1 MGKKIKVIMAT
12 HGYLADGFA
21 GVIKMIVGEMEN
33 LMTLCCYTNPDFDLD
48 ETIQN
53 VMEHHDFENADLVVC
68 TDIMGGSVN
77 NGFVKWMEKYPFHL
91 VTNTNLA
98 FLIDLLLTG
107 ENLDS
112 DALKEKI
119 QDPQAAVSY
128 VNDHIPAGDDL
139 DIL

>member
-1 MGKKIKVIMAT
+1 
-12 HGYLADGFA
+12 
-21 GVIKMIVGEMEN
+21 
-33 LMTLCCYTNPDFDLD
+33 
-48 ETIQN
+48 
-53 VMEHHDFENADLVVC
+53 
-68 TDIMGGSVN
+68 
-77 NGFVKWMEKYPFHL
+77 MEKYPFHL

>member
-1 MGKKIKVIMAT
+1 MGKKTKVIMAT

-33 LMTLCCYTNPDFDLD
+33 LETLCCYMDEDFDLD
-48 ETIQN
+48 ETIGKI
-53 VMEHHDFENADLVVC
+53 MERHDFETYNLVVC

-98 FLIDLLLTG
+98 FLIDLLLTAD
-107 ENLDS
+107 NIDF
-112 DALKEKI
+112 DILKAKI
-119 QDPQAAVSY
+119 QNPQAAVSY
-128 VNDHIPAGDDL
+128 VNDHVLANDDL